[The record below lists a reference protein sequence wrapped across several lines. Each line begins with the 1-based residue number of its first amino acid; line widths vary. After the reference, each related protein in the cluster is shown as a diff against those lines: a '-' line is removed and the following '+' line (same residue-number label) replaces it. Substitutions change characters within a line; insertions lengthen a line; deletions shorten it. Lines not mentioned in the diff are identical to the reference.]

1 MPVDCRLICNRMA
14 LATFCHVAVGGTQS
28 GSKCPER
35 ALWLQASAVWRCAAN
50 GKTLDLTAWCQAFT
64 EN

>member
-1 MPVDCRLICNRMA
+1 MA